1 LANSAADFAVS
12 RDQGTNGNCG
22 VNDLLRQSRL
32 IPFVAALKG
41 RMSESVL
48 FRNSL
53 WFLGGSGV
61 RLVLQA
67 VYFLLIARA
76 LGVEQYGAFVGAVSL
91 AALVAPFSSLG
102 TGFIL
107 IKNVARDRANF
118 AHYWGAAM
126 ILTVFSGAILVC
138 LVLLASLGIWS
149 NSLPLRVLLLIGVSD
164 IIFVRV
170 LELSAQ
176 AFTAIEVLRKNS
188 ELYVVLSV
196 ARTFAAV
203 VAIAAMHSPT
213 AVSWAVLYAL
223 SAFVAMIYSIF
234 TVVRT
239 FGMPD
244 LQLRLSLSEF
254 KEGVYFAVSQA
265 SQTIYNDIDKTMLV
279 RFSGLGATGIYG
291 AAYRIVDVSFAPVGA
306 LVYAAFPRFF
316 RHGEDGISG
325 SARFARR
332 LIPYAAGYGTLAASF
347 LYLTS
352 PLLPMFLGKGFAPAA
367 LALKWL
373 SPLVLIKSIHYFL
386 ADSLTGAGFQ
396 GTRTCVQLGVVVIN
410 VLLNLWLIPAYSWR
424 GAAWASIASDGALL
438 LGLTAAITLL
448 RRKPVLRCAEAEVMM

>member
-1 LANSAADFAVS
+1 M
-12 RDQGTNGNCG
+12 
-22 VNDLLRQSRL
+22 NDLARRSRL
-32 IPFVAALKG
+32 ILLAAALKS
-41 RMSESVL
+41 RLAENVL

-76 LGVEQYGAFVGAVSL
+76 LGVEQYGAFIGAVSL

-107 IKNVARDRANF
+107 IKNVARDRAKF

-126 ILTVFSGAILVC
+126 ILTVFGGTLLVG
-138 LVLLASLGIWS
+138 LVLLVSLGIWS
-149 NSLPLRVLLLIGVSD
+149 NSLPLPVLLLVGISD
-164 IIFVRV
+164 IIFVRII
-170 LELSAQ
+170 ELSAQ
-176 AFTAIEVLRKNS
+176 AFTAVEVLRKNS

-196 ARTFAAV
+196 ARTVAAAV
-203 VAIAAMHSPT
+203 AITAMHSPT
-213 AVSWAVLYAL
+213 ALSWSVLYAL
-223 SAFVAMIYSIF
+223 SALVALIYSIF

-239 FGMPD
+239 FGRPD
-244 LQLRLSLSEF
+244 LQLRLSTSEY
-254 KEGVYFAVSQA
+254 KEGLYFAVSQA
-265 SQTIYNDIDKTMLV
+265 SQTVYNDIDKTMLV
-279 RFSGLGATGIYG
+279 SFSGLGAAGIYG

-316 RHGEDGISG
+316 RYGEDGISG

-332 LIPYAAGYGTLAASF
+332 LIPYAAGYGAFAAF
-347 LYLTS
+347 CLYITS
-352 PLLPMFLGKGFAPAA
+352 PILPMLLGKGFAPAA
-367 LALKWL
+367 MALKWL
-373 SPLVLIKSIHYFL
+373 SPLVLVKSIHYFL

-410 VLLNLWLIPAYSWR
+410 LLLNLWLIPAYSWR

-438 LGLTAAITLL
+438 LGLAAAVSLV
-448 RRKPVLRCAEAEVMM
+448 RRKSILRCAEAEVTM

>member
-1 LANSAADFAVS
+1 M
-12 RDQGTNGNCG
+12 
-22 VNDLLRQSRL
+22 NDLLRRSRL
-32 IPFVAALKG
+32 IPRAAALRG
-41 RMSESVL
+41 RLSESVL

-76 LGVEQYGAFVGAVSL
+76 LGVEQYGAFIGAVSL

-107 IKNVARDRANF
+107 IKNVARDCANF

-126 ILTVFSGAILVC
+126 ILTVVGGAILVC
-138 LVLLASLGIWS
+138 LVLLVSLGIWS
-149 NSLPLRVLLLIGVSD
+149 NSLPLRVLLFVGVSD

-196 ARTFAAV
+196 ARTLAAV
-203 VAIAAMHSPT
+203 VAITMHSPT
-213 AVSWAVLYAL
+213 ALSWAVLYAL
-223 SAFVAMIYSIF
+223 SAFVAMIYSIL
-234 TVVRT
+234 TAVRT

-244 LQLRLSLSEF
+244 LRLRLSPSEF
-254 KEGVYFAVSQA
+254 KEGFYFAVGQA
-265 SQTIYNDIDKTMLV
+265 SQTVYNDIDKTMLV

-306 LVYAAFPRFF
+306 LVYAAYPRFF
-316 RHGEDGISG
+316 RHGEYGISG

-332 LIPYAAGYGTLAASF
+332 LIPYAAGYGAFAAF
-347 LYLTS
+347 CLYIAS
-352 PLLPMFLGKGFAPAA
+352 PILPMFLGKGFAPAA

-396 GTRTCVQLGVVVIN
+396 GTRTCVQLGVVAIN

>member
-1 LANSAADFAVS
+1 M
-12 RDQGTNGNCG
+12 
-22 VNDLLRQSRL
+22 NDLLKPSRV
-32 IPFVAALKG
+32 IFFASALNHRLAK
-41 RMSESVL
+41 SVL

-118 AHYWGAAM
+118 ARYWGAAT
-126 ILTVFSGAILVC
+126 ILTILSGAILVC
-138 LVLLASLGIWS
+138 LVLLVSLGIWS
-149 NSLPLRVLLLIGVSD
+149 NSLPLRVLLLVGISD
-164 IIFVRV
+164 IIFVRI

-176 AFTAIEVLRKNS
+176 AFTAVEVLRKNS
-188 ELYVVLSV
+188 ELYIVLSIT
-196 ARTFAAV
+196 RTLAA
-203 VAIAAMHSPT
+203 AAALLMHSPT
-213 AVSWAVLYAL
+213 AVGWAALYAF
-223 SAFVAMIYSIF
+223 SAFVAMLYSLF
-234 TVVRT
+234 TVVRS
-239 FGMPD
+239 FGLPD
-244 LQLRLSLSEF
+244 LQLRLSPSEF
-254 KEGVYFAVSQA
+254 KEGTYFAVSQA

-316 RHGEDGISG
+316 RHGENGISG

-332 LIPYAAGYGTLAASF
+332 LIPYAAGYGTFAALC
-347 LYLTS
+347 LYITS

-367 LALKWL
+367 LSLKWL

-424 GAAWASIASDGALL
+424 GAAWASIASDCALL
-438 LGLTAAITLL
+438 LGLAAAITLA